1 MLFGAQTALKHI
13 DSSPACSA
21 GSHHRRPR
29 VGSPH
34 CEEKL
39 TRSREE
45 MNAQLPGLSVF
56 WVSVLTFSSLPINT
70 MGLTGQ
76 RNGIL
81 K

>member
-1 MLFGAQTALKHI
+1 
-13 DSSPACSA
+13 
-21 GSHHRRPR
+21 
-29 VGSPH
+29 
-34 CEEKL
+34 
-39 TRSREE
+39 